1 MPFSSL
7 HTKDTQRFNKG
18 EQENELPLKLCFEFP
33 ILKENKWMQFVY
45 NSLANEFT
53 GRCLTSMLPFSG

>member
-1 MPFSSL
+1 MPFPLS
-7 HTKDTQRFNKG
+7 TQWFNKG

-45 NSLANEFT
+45 K
-53 GRCLTSMLPFSG
+53 FS